1 MGKCYNVVLDSNS
14 EYISFLSNSANSYIV
29 NWDALMPDKAYKVS
43 FSFIT
48 STEAAT
54 DVNLMGI
61 MVDLGCN
68 NTYVSNDAQSMSTS
82 NFLGFAELKDSTNF
96 HYYYANQT
104 TNPPIYISRRPST
117 SPLMVQLTNG
127 VNCLSA
133 YSTPYVNMYILTLHF
148 EEID

>member
-48 STEAAT
+48 STEVAT

-68 NTYVSNDAQSMSTS
+68 NTFVSNDAQSMSTS
-82 NFLGFAELKDSTNF
+82 NFL
-96 HYYYANQT
+96 
-104 TNPPIYISRRPST
+104 
-117 SPLMVQLTNG
+117 
-127 VNCLSA
+127 
-133 YSTPYVNMYILTLHF
+133 
-148 EEID
+148 